1 MKHLEK
7 QKDEIIADYKKGL
20 SYDKLAAH
28 YGCARNT
35 IIKHLKEWDVFVSKK
50 PPHISAFEIEA

>member
-35 IIKHLKEWDVFVSKK
+35 IIKHLKDWGAYREKG
-50 PPHISAFEIEA
+50 EAR